1 MKYTFRKYEF
11 TTEAEARAAIDALG
25 TATDMEGNEVPSNP
39 HTIATLGHIVTTAAT
54 YEDDGEGNV
63 TELTPAELAASYSV
77 DVLWRDGVN
86 ADWSSHIVWPDPVGV
101 HSFGNTEANA
111 EYTATLY
118 ELFPDRIPVITN
130 DINE

>member
-25 TATDMEGNEVPSNP
+25 TATDMEGNEAPTHR

-54 YEDDGEGNV
+54 YDDDGE
-63 TELTPAELAASYSV
+63 ELTPAELAASYSV
-77 DVLWRDGVN
+77 DVLWRDGVST
-86 ADWSSHIVWPDPVGV
+86 DWNSHIVWPDPVGV

>member
-11 TTEAEARAAIDALG
+11 NSEAEARAAIDALG

-39 HTIATLGHIVTTAAT
+39 HTIAMLGHIVTTPAT
-54 YEDDGEGNV
+54 YDDEGE
-63 TELTPAELAASYSV
+63 ELTAAVLADNYSV
-77 DVLWRDGVN
+77 DVLWRDGVV
-86 ADWSSHIVWPDPVGV
+86 ADWDANIVWPDPVGV
-101 HSFGNTEANA
+101 HSFGNSEANA

-118 ELFPDRIPVITN
+118 TLFPDRVPVVDN

>member
-25 TATDMEGNEVPSNP
+25 TATDMEGNEVPTHR

-54 YEDDGEGNV
+54 YDDDGE
-63 TELTPAELAASYSV
+63 ELTPAELAASYSV
-77 DVLWRDGVN
+77 DVLWRDGVST
-86 ADWSSHIVWPDPVGV
+86 DWNSHIVWPDPVGV

-118 ELFPDRIPVITN
+118 ELYPDRIPVITN

>member
-25 TATDMEGNEVPSNP
+25 TATDMKGNKVPTHR

-54 YEDDGEGNV
+54 YDDDGE
-63 TELTPAELAASYSV
+63 ELTPAVLAASYSV

-86 ADWSSHIVWPDPVGV
+86 ADWNSHIVWPDPVGV

-118 ELFPDRIPVITN
+118 ELYPDRIPVITN

>member
-25 TATDMEGNEVPSNP
+25 TATDMEGNEVPTHR

-54 YEDDGEGNV
+54 YDDDGE
-63 TELTPAELAASYSV
+63 ELTPAELAASYSV
-77 DVLWRDGVN
+77 DVLWRDGVST
-86 ADWSSHIVWPDPVGV
+86 DWDNHIVWPDPVGV

-111 EYTATLY
+111 EYTAKLY
-118 ELFPDRIPVITN
+118 ELFPDRIPVIIN

>member
-1 MKYTFRKYEF
+1 MKYIFRKYEF

-25 TATDMEGNEVPSNP
+25 TATDMEGNEVPTHR
-39 HTIATLGHIVTTAAT
+39 HTIAMLGHIVTTPAT
-54 YEDDGEGNV
+54 YDDDGEGNV
-63 TELTPAELAASYSV
+63 SELTAAVLADYYSV

-86 ADWSSHIVWPDPVGV
+86 ADWNNHIVWPDPVGV

-118 ELFPDRIPVITN
+118 ELYPDRIPVITN